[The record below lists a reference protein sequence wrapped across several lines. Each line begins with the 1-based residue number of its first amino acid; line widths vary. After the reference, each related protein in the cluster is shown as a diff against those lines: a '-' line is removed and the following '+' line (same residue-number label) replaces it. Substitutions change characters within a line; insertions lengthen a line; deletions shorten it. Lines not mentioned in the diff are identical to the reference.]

1 MRTQRTA
8 STLATDLADSH
19 APRRAGG
26 DTSRSRSKSRFS
38 GSASAILSQLRS
50 IGGGSRPATCSPGAA
65 WATVAAKEDPVGNA
79 VQWINQQRRR
89 VDAPRAGANGGVMK
103 LTREQAVVMNKV
115 VPKRAAPKPPTGA
128 SGATA
133 KAQPSTAESSHTNP
147 EIESDDELFELP
159 LPATERAP
167 QKTLL
172 QLFNEERAFQHA
184 PASPAQTRTQ
194 DTAAAPEY
202 DDDLIEVD
210 LHSGRV
216 NTGAKASEP
225 AEPSAPAGPKSALRK
240 PGAARRE
247 AGPRVSWHPDVRDTK
262 LASAEEKSGS
272 PQREATANTGEIA
285 VLQDSSKLH
294 IDEASDQ
301 GKESHAGVTDEPTL
315 ARSPSRREQ
324 SGARVSSAA
333 SVATPATPGTSTTPT
348 GRARHSGITGML
360 GRMVQLPRK
369 LWR

>member
-26 DTSRSRSKSRFS
+26 DASRSRSKSRFS
-38 GSASAILSQLRS
+38 GSASAILSQLEVDWRRLASRDALARGCVGDCHGEGRS
-50 IGGGSRPATCSPGAA
+50 CRERRSVDQSAASASRCAA
-65 WATVAAKEDPVGNA
+65 
-79 VQWINQQRRR
+79 RRCEWWR
-89 VDAPRAGANGGVMK
+89 DETDSRAGRGDEQGRAEAGRAQAADG
-103 LTREQAVVMNKV
+103 RERRNRQS
-115 VPKRAAPKPPTGA
+115 AA
-128 SGATA
+128 
-133 KAQPSTAESSHTNP
+133 EHDRVSHTNP

-172 QLFNEERAFQHA
+172 QLFNEEHAFQHA
-184 PASPAQTRTQ
+184 PASPAQMQTQ
-194 DTAAAPEY
+194 NTAAAPEY

-216 NTGAKASEP
+216 NAGAKASEP
-225 AEPSAPAGPKSALRK
+225 SEPSAPAGPKSALRK

-262 LASAEEKSGS
+262 LASA
-272 PQREATANTGEIA
+272 
-285 VLQDSSKLH
+285 
-294 IDEASDQ
+294 
-301 GKESHAGVTDEPTL
+301 
-315 ARSPSRREQ
+315 
-324 SGARVSSAA
+324 A
-333 SVATPATPGTSTTPT
+333 SVATPATPTGPT
-348 GRARHSGITGML
+348 GRARRSGITGML

>member
-1 MRTQRTA
+1 
-8 STLATDLADSH
+8 
-19 APRRAGG
+19 
-26 DTSRSRSKSRFS
+26 
-38 GSASAILSQLRS
+38 
-50 IGGGSRPATCSPGAA
+50 
-65 WATVAAKEDPVGNA
+65 
-79 VQWINQQRRR
+79 
-89 VDAPRAGANGGVMK
+89 MK

-133 KAQPSTAESSHTNP
+133 EAQRSTTESSHTSP

-159 LPATERAP
+159 LPATERAA

-194 DTAAAPEY
+194 NTAAAPEY

-240 PGAARRE
+240 PGVARRE

-301 GKESHAGVTDEPTL
+301 GKESHAGVTEEPTL

-324 SGARVSSAA
+324 SSARVSSAA
-333 SVATPATPGTSTTPT
+333 SVATPGTSTTPT
-348 GRARHSGITGML
+348 GRGRRSGITGML

>member
-26 DTSRSRSKSRFS
+26 DASRSRSKSRFS

-50 IGGGSRPATCSPGAA
+50 IGGGSRPATRSPGAA
-65 WATVAAKEDPVGNA
+65 SATVTAKEDPVGNA

-133 KAQPSTAESSHTNP
+133 KAQPSTTESSHTNP

-172 QLFNEERAFQHA
+172 QLFNEEHAFQHA
-184 PASPAQTRTQ
+184 PASPAQMQTQ
-194 DTAAAPEY
+194 NTAAAPEY

-216 NTGAKASEP
+216 NAGAKAS
-225 AEPSAPAGPKSALRK
+225 EPSAPAGPKSALRK

-262 LASAEEKSGS
+262 LASA
-272 PQREATANTGEIA
+272 
-285 VLQDSSKLH
+285 
-294 IDEASDQ
+294 
-301 GKESHAGVTDEPTL
+301 
-315 ARSPSRREQ
+315 
-324 SGARVSSAA
+324 A
-333 SVATPATPGTSTTPT
+333 SVATPATPTGPT
-348 GRARHSGITGML
+348 GRARRSGITGML

>member
-1 MRTQRTA
+1 
-8 STLATDLADSH
+8 
-19 APRRAGG
+19 
-26 DTSRSRSKSRFS
+26 
-38 GSASAILSQLRS
+38 
-50 IGGGSRPATCSPGAA
+50 
-65 WATVAAKEDPVGNA
+65 
-79 VQWINQQRRR
+79 
-89 VDAPRAGANGGVMK
+89 MK

-133 KAQPSTAESSHTNP
+133 KAQPSTTASSHTNP
-147 EIESDDELFELP
+147 EIEPDDDGLFELP

-184 PASPAQTRTQ
+184 PASLAQTQTQ
-194 DTAAAPEY
+194 NTAAAPEY

-324 SGARVSSAA
+324 SSATVSSAA
-333 SVATPATPGTSTTPT
+333 SVATPGTSTTPT
-348 GRARHSGITGML
+348 DRARRSGITGML